1 VSAPLRTLPRDITHM
16 PITAPGMRIGLLGGS
31 FNPAHAAHRAIS
43 LLARKRLGLDRV
55 WWLVSPGNPLKDT
68 SRWPPLAD
76 RVARARKLAASP
88 CIEVTGIEAKLG
100 TRFTYDTVA
109 ELRRRCPGVRFVFLM
124 GADILAEFHRW
135 RRWRELVRLVP
146 IAVID
151 RSGPSL
157 SALASPAAIAL
168 VRARIEESEA
178 ASLPLRTPPAWVLLH
193 GLKSPISSTALRAA
207 ARVQAKG

>member
-1 VSAPLRTLPRDITHM
+1 M
-16 PITAPGMRIGLLGGS
+16 PIVAPGLRIGLLGGS
-31 FNPAHAAHRAIS
+31 FNPAHAAHRAVS
-43 LLARKRLGLDRV
+43 LFARKRLGLDRV
-55 WWLVSPGNPLKDT
+55 WWLVSPGNPLKNT
-68 SRWPPLAD
+68 SRLPPLAD

-88 CIEVTGIEAKLG
+88 SIEVTGIEAKLG
-100 TRFTYDTVA
+100 TRFTYDTIA

-124 GADILAEFHRW
+124 GADLLAEFHRW
-135 RRWRELVRLVP
+135 RRWRELAGLVP
-146 IAVID
+146 MAVID

-207 ARVQAKG
+207 ARAQAKG

>member
-1 VSAPLRTLPRDITHM
+1 M
-16 PITAPGMRIGLLGGS
+16 PITAPGLRIGLLGGS

-68 SRWPPLAD
+68 SRLPPLAD

-88 CIEVTGIEAKLG
+88 SIEVTGIEAALG
-100 TRFTYDTVA
+100 TRFTHDTVA

-124 GADILAEFHRW
+124 GADLLAEFHRW
-135 RRWRELVRLVP
+135 RRWRELAGLVP

-157 SALASPAAIAL
+157 SALAAPAAIAL

-207 ARVQAKG
+207 ARTQARG